1 MTPAAASSHDRRQ
14 QQLIRRRKV
23 LQEEVAA
30 TLLRIDAD
38 RYAALADQ
46 VHDTKDHAIAQS
58 LIETGNAEVRR
69 DAEEIRD
76 IDAALERLRAG
87 SYGKCVVCGTAIPE
101 GRLEAYPTAKRCLP
115 CQTRYETSR
124 Q

>member
-1 MTPAAASSHDRRQ
+1 MTTPAASSLERRQ
-14 QQLIRRRKV
+14 QQLVQRRKV
-23 LQEEVAA
+23 LQGEVAA

-76 IDAALERLRAG
+76 IDAALERLRVG
-87 SYGKCVVCGTAIPE
+87 SYGKCVVCGTLIPE
-101 GRLEAYPTAKRCLP
+101 ARLDAYPTAKRCLP
-115 CQTRYETSR
+115 CQTEYEKSR
-124 Q
+124 

>member
-1 MTPAAASSHDRRQ
+1 MTTSAASSHDRE
-14 QQLIRRRKV
+14 QQLTQRRAT
-23 LQEEVAA
+23 LQGEIAA

-76 IDAALERLRAG
+76 IDAALGRLRAG
-87 SYGKCVVCGTAIPE
+87 SYGKCVACGTVIPE
-101 GRLEAYPTAKRCLP
+101 ARLNAYPAAERCLP
-115 CQTRYETSR
+115 CQTEHEKSR
-124 Q
+124 